1 MSDPQ
6 QIEKDLREY
15 IEKEPNLSRNDR
27 LSYLK
32 TIFNKHLELDK
43 LEHLVTSQDLFII
56 FSDATKHYIKTK
68 LPLKVGKKVLEPHE
82 SVHMAVMESFIMYLN
97 RMKLLRKLVNF
108 DYKE

>member
-15 IEKEPNLSRNDR
+15 LDKEPNLSRTDR
-27 LSYLK
+27 LSYLQ
-32 TIFNKHLELDK
+32 TIFHKHLEIDK
-43 LEHLVTSQDLFII
+43 LDHIVTSQDLFII
-56 FSDATKHYIKTK
+56 FSDATKNYIKTK
-68 LPLKVGKKVLEPHE
+68 LPLVVGKKTLEPSQ

-97 RMKLLRKLVNF
+97 RMKLLRKLVRF